1 MSSVPMTT
9 VEEEPSKG
17 DASAASTAATSPES
31 SICELN
37 SNAAAY
43 LGPPPG
49 LGVFQ
54 AVAEDEVEEIEE
66 LHDEVSPPYA
76 VRGRAW
82 TEDLS
87 LSVENH
93 ELAEENAR
101 LTMVNENMRLA
112 MENEILR
119 RQCAMA
125 QAPFYNGMGGMPSMP
140 MSMPLMG
147 YGSYPA
153 MPMPGHMQA
162 PWAMPGNEAAG
173 GSRRQR
179 GRDGAAASPAG
190 DARPR
195 AMTEM
200 EPSTQ
205 VAPKVNMEDS
215 QSQPPRAPPAGPL
228 TTVMF
233 RNVPNNYSRLLL
245 QQLLDSEGF
254 KGKYDFVYL
263 PMDFK
268 SSASLGYAFVNL
280 IDKEEAERLKEAFE
294 GFSRWA
300 MPSQKVCNVDWS
312 SPFQGLESHIERFR
326 NSPVM
331 HESVPDEHKPAL
343 FTDGQRRPFPP
354 PTRKLRVPRVRP
366 GR

>member
-1 MSSVPMTT
+1 MSSVPIAP
-9 VEEEPSKG
+9 VHEEQPVKG
-17 DASAASTAATSPES
+17 SASAASTAATSPES
-31 SICELN
+31 SVCELN
-37 SNAAAY
+37 SNAATF

-66 LHDEVSPPYA
+66 SHGKASPPLA

-87 LSVENH
+87 FAAENR

-101 LTMVNENMRLA
+101 LTMLNENTRLV
-112 MENEILR
+112 MENELLR
-119 RQCAMA
+119 RQCVMA
-125 QAPFYNGMGGMPSMP
+125 QSPPFFNGMGAPMGMPG
-140 MSMPLMG
+140 MG

-153 MPMPGHMQA
+153 VPMPGHMQA
-162 PWAMPGNEAAG
+162 PWAMHGHEVAG

-179 GRDGAAASPAG
+179 GRDGAAG
-190 DARPR
+190 ARPR

-205 VAPKVNMEDS
+205 GVPKMYAEDTKP
-215 QSQPPRAPPAGPL
+215 QPLRAVPAGPL

-280 IDKEEAERLKEAFE
+280 INEEEAERLKGAFE

-312 SPFQGLESHIERFR
+312 SPFQGLDSHIERFR

-343 FTDGQRRPFPP
+343 FADGQRRPFPP